1 MQGTLP
7 TCHVTTPYLP
17 DWRYLLVY
25 ANTYSSLTWHKLLPV
40 APLPFEARWGLTWW
54 SQYLIHANTAKGFKV
69 LWGVKKGVISKGAN
83 KMSNW
88 ETYWGSNEGSKK
100 KKGGHREGNE
110 VHVSTCCPAW
120 YHHSHEQQADIL
132 QCHGT
137 SLSTYQQPLHPVW
150 HTFSIQKKKKAC
162 FVLLLNTA
170 LSLVLFILLPN
181 HCCQCIFLGYMY
193 SSLRAAYLVTFVLPL
208 FYWSLTCLQHWSQWT
223 FNTSCRFSLVQFCY
237 VPGRSSYVALRFSRL
252 FLAVIGI
259 LALQFFVSYIAE
271 FCFRTM
277 WCEHLF
283 LLVYALMQGNRKRGL
298 LSFVPFF

>member
-1 MQGTLP
+1 M
-7 TCHVTTPYLP
+7 
-17 DWRYLLVY
+17 
-25 ANTYSSLTWHKLLPV
+25 
-40 APLPFEARWGLTWW
+40 
-54 SQYLIHANTAKGFKV
+54 
-69 LWGVKKGVISKGAN
+69 
-83 KMSNW
+83 
-88 ETYWGSNEGSKK
+88 
-100 KKGGHREGNE
+100 
-110 VHVSTCCPAW
+110 
-120 YHHSHEQQADIL
+120 
-132 QCHGT
+132 
-137 SLSTYQQPLHPVW
+137 
-150 HTFSIQKKKKAC
+150 
-162 FVLLLNTA
+162 LLLNTA

-208 FYWSLTCLQHWSQWT
+208 FYWFLTCLQHWSQWT

-252 FLAVIGI
+252 FLAVISI

-298 LSFVPFF
+298 LSFVPFFLNLPMTERGACSQSLCLTIHSPLPPFNYYSAALFFAHALFLCFSVVHLFASSLCFWHRRHRARKKPTETFAFFLSTCSTPASLVMAGSPLFLSLSFSIFA

>member
-40 APLPFEARWGLTWW
+40 APLPFGARWGLTWW

-100 KKGGHREGNE
+100 KKGWAQGGERSPCL
-110 VHVSTCCPAW
+110 HV
-120 YHHSHEQQADIL
+120 
-132 QCHGT
+132 
-137 SLSTYQQPLHPVW
+137 LSSVIPPQPWATGRYTPVPW
-150 HTFSIQKKKKAC
+150 DKPEYLPTTTASCLAHIFNTKKKAC
-162 FVLLLNTA
+162 YVLLLNTA